1 MVFLEDIG
9 HIRLIKLRRM
19 KKMKLIKRSFIAI
32 AAAAIFFNL
41 GCHRV
46 RKAVPDSMVTGQTVI
61 AADEAL
67 LPLINAEI
75 DVFQSLYNF
84 ASIDCKYGSEYD
96 ALNLLLKEETRLAI
110 VTRPLNQKEID
121 FFKSKEI
128 RAESIPIGYDA
139 VALIVSSG
147 NEIKVLTTLEISR
160 ILSGELNNWKQ
171 ISNSG
176 KDGNIRIVL
185 DSESSGIIRS
195 LNDSLHLN
203 QKIAGVFQFSG
214 SNKETIEKV
223 AADPNAVGFIGINW
237 LSETENPTVQDNLKK
252 VNLIGVSKG
261 LATDST
267 NCFAPTIGNIY
278 NMKYPLTRK
287 IYAVYTDPAA
297 SLARGFLAHLTSER
311 GQKIIYRMGLKPEN
325 DFQRQIKI
333 NKDY

>member
-1 MVFLEDIG
+1 
-9 HIRLIKLRRM
+9 M
-19 KKMKLIKRSFIAI
+19 KKMKLNRQSLTVI
-32 AAAAIFFNL
+32 AAALIFFNL

-46 RKAVPDSMVTGQTVI
+46 RKQVPDSMVTGQAVI
-61 AADEAL
+61 AADEAV
-67 LPLINAEI
+67 LPLVNAEI
-75 DVFQSLYNF
+75 NVFQSLYTF

-96 ALNLLLKEETRLAI
+96 ALNILLKEKTRLAI

-121 FFKSKEI
+121 FFKSKDI
-128 RAESIPIGYDA
+128 KPESIPIGYDA
-139 VALIVSSG
+139 VALIVPSG
-147 NEIKVLTTLEISR
+147 NGIKAMTTLEISKM
-160 ILSGELNNWKQ
+160 LSGELNNWKQ

-176 KDGNIRIVL
+176 KEGNIKIVL

-214 SNKETIEKV
+214 SNKETIDKV
-223 AADPNAVGFIGINW
+223 ASEPNSIGFIGINW
-237 LSETENPTVQDNLKK
+237 LSEVENPSVQDNLKK

-261 LATDST
+261 TVADST
-267 NCFAPTIGNIY
+267 NSFAPTIGNIY
-278 NMKYPLTRK
+278 DMKYPLTRK